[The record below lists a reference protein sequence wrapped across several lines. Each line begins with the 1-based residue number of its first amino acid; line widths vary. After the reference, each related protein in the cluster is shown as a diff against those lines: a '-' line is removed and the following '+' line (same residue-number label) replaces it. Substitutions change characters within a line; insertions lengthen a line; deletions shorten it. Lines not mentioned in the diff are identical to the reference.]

1 MTKKKKTQAYSEE
14 FRKEAVRRAD
24 LPGNTNASV
33 GEELGI
39 SAQQIYNWRRQFNR
53 LTDKQLS
60 KLGDVQFKKADSD
73 EVKALKRQLADLKEE
88 NDFLKND
95 WQDLMAR
102 RPELAKGLVEVQR
115 TSNERSINE
124 LYGKLDAVIKLV
136 GEDAPE
142 LVEPIEKTL
151 SQAALVIYE

>member
-1 MTKKKKTQAYSEE
+1 MASRKVINSIVLFLVFIAGYFSHGLVSQSVSENALIKSHLLHVQTLHSILI
-14 FRKEAVRRAD
+14 KE
-24 LPGNTNASV
+24 
-33 GEELGI
+33 
-39 SAQQIYNWRRQFNR
+39 
-53 LTDKQLS
+53 
-60 KLGDVQFKKADSD
+60 
-73 EVKALKRQLADLKEE
+73 LADYSY
-88 NDFLKND
+88 LKND